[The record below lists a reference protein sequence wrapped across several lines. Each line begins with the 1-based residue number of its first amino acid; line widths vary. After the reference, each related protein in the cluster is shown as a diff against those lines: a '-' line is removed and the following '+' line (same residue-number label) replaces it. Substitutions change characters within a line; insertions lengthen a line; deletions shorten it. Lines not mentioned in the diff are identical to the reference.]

1 MTVLAG
7 ERPARTVNSIAGSC
21 GVGSDRALFRP
32 ARRRTEPDVTAPSR
46 VERRPDPT
54 EDSVLVQAS
63 QTDPQRFAELYD
75 RHAPDIHRYAARR
88 LGDSA
93 ADDVVAET
101 FLVAFRRRDR
111 FDPSR
116 GAARP
121 WLYGIAS
128 NLIAGHRRSEVMQ
141 YRVLAKTAVDPV
153 VEGHHERSDSR
164 VAAAAVTRQLGAALA
179 RLSKGDR
186 DVLVAGRVGVADLRR
201 GGTGAGD
208 SHRDSALP
216 TEPGSQ
222 EGPEGAR
229 WSRPHR
235 GTRGVQPWM
244 R

>member
-1 MTVLAG
+1 M
-7 ERPARTVNSIAGSC
+7 
-21 GVGSDRALFRP
+21 
-32 ARRRTEPDVTAPSR
+32 TAPSR
-46 VERRPDPT
+46 VEHRPDPM

-75 RHAPDIHRYAARR
+75 RHAPDIHRYVARR

-153 VEGHHERSDSR
+153 VESHHDRAEER

-179 RLSKGDR
+179 RLAKRDR
-186 DVLVAGRVGVADLRR
+186 DVLLLVAWESLTYDEVAQALGIPIGTVRSRLNRARKKVRKALGGVDPTA
-201 GGTGAGD
+201 AG
-208 SHRDSALP
+208 
-216 TEPGSQ
+216 E
-222 EGPEGAR
+222 EF
-229 WSRPHR
+229 
-235 GTRGVQPWM
+235 TRG
-244 R
+244 

>member
-1 MTVLAG
+1 M
-7 ERPARTVNSIAGSC
+7 
-21 GVGSDRALFRP
+21 
-32 ARRRTEPDVTAPSR
+32 TAPSH
-46 VERRPDPT
+46 VERRPDPL

-93 ADDVVAET
+93 ADDVMAET

-186 DVLVAGRVGVADLRR
+186 DVLLLIAWESLTYDEVAQALEIPVGTVRSRLNRARKKVRKALGGVDPTAAREEFNR
-201 GGTGAGD
+201 G
-208 SHRDSALP
+208 
-216 TEPGSQ
+216 
-222 EGPEGAR
+222 
-229 WSRPHR
+229 
-235 GTRGVQPWM
+235 
-244 R
+244 